1 MASAERYGALRRA
14 ELRLDYLHANSTTHN
29 FLFGAIAE
37 LIDNARDAGATRLDI
52 FTVDN
57 DKLQGGFMLCFL
69 DDGCGMTPKEA
80 TDLIYFGRS
89 SKRTSLSRMIG
100 RYGNGL
106 KSGSMRIGKD
116 FILFTKKEDTM
127 TCVLFSQTFCETEGL
142 NEMIV
147 PITSWSRST
156 RKPVIGDLEKFT
168 VQMSII
174 FKYSPFKS
182 ETELLQQFDAI
193 YGRSGTFIVI
203 YNLKLMLS
211 GEPEL
216 DIRTDSVDIQI
227 AGLLDNLPER
237 WSLRAYTAV
246 LYFDPYMRIF
256 IQAEKVETKRLPYCF
271 YRPRMYPYVTSSFK
285 GTAMKEI
292 KKAEVDVKIAE
303 QAVKEAKCQLKHLEE
318 SLLHEVNESAQLVLQ
333 DSLENAKRMCEK
345 LEEKQRELRR
355 PKKLYLI
362 FGINI
367 ENRSQDGM
375 FIYNNSR
382 LVRMYEKVGPHLKQG
397 SRFSSGAVG
406 MVDVPLEVMEP
417 THNKQAFVNV
427 KEYNHLLTSMEHY
440 LIQYWKDIGIS
451 QKGVTSFWNAFGYLS
466 DKWLEKPS
474 DAIQYK
480 RRRAVEI
487 PALVQCDICL
497 KWRVLSSPT
506 DIENKDH
513 CGIWTCEMIPGPLEN
528 KCNRPE
534 RLPSIP
540 LGTLNR
546 LSLSPNEK
554 EKLLLDS
561 IQRHQRKLENLQSQK
576 SLLIK
581 SHTVTQCGDS
591 SGTLLINKNES
602 VQKTVSQRNAFHREP
617 APSSSCLDNCSRKQ
631 HVQKRGPKR
640 WDISEHRVISQKKA
654 RPRERQIPPVS
665 LLEKDHRVSL
675 VPLSESQHM
684 LLEKSEVAKI
694 KKEDSDPEI
703 ICGMVSEDET
713 EDLSKCGESKEFLW
727 LNKGSFGGKQ
737 KQCDLQR
744 YICFDQKDAT
754 KIKGNNLPSSK
765 LESALAE
772 DQEGCAEGKVQVAMQ
787 ETGAVAHIGESS
799 QCMSGKKTVETL
811 TSLLREVLLYFLPDC
826 ELSREQLNC
835 MSAEDLVSMFK
846 PQGPSEQLKKPALC
860 CSQVMKDYF
869 VQHESKILRKIQSLT
884 RHSCEVAYVSELQQR
899 HCEIQIK
906 ATQEKLK
913 TLQEK
918 MSELI
923 RRIHPELLT
932 ELRKHWQSVKEKR
945 DLSLEG
951 DHVDDLK
958 QIDGYLEEL
967 LKQDVCQSG
976 IVRLPI
982 VDTNT
987 ADLGEPVM
995 PCEEIVD
1002 AFKN

>member
-1 MASAERYGALRRA
+1 MAAGGRYGALRRA
-14 ELRLDYLHANSTTHN
+14 ELRLDYLHANSTTHD

-57 DKLQGGFMLCFL
+57 DKLPGGFMLCFL

-100 RYGNGL
+100 HYGNGL

-127 TCVLFSQTFCETEGL
+127 TCVIFSQTFCEAEGL

-156 RKPVIGDLEKFT
+156 RKPVMGDLEKFT
-168 VQMSII
+168 IQTSII

-193 YGRSGTFIVI
+193 YGTSGTFIVI

-216 DIRTDSVDIQI
+216 DIRTDSVDILI

-246 LYFDPYMRIF
+246 LYFDPRMRIF

-271 YRPRMYPYVTSSFK
+271 YRPRMYPYITSSFK
-285 GTAMKEI
+285 GTAMEEI

-303 QAVKEAKCQLKHLEE
+303 QAVEEAKCQLKHLEG
-318 SLLHEVNESAQLVLQ
+318 SLLHEVSKLALQ
-333 DSLENAKRMCEK
+333 DALGNAKRKREK
-345 LEEKQRELRR
+345 LREKQRELRR
-355 PKKLYLI
+355 PKKLYLM

-367 ENRSQDGM
+367 ENRSHDGM
-375 FIYNNSR
+375 FIYNNGR

-397 SRFSSGAVG
+397 SRGGAVG
-406 MVDVPLEVMEP
+406 MVDMPLEALEP

-451 QKGVTSFWNAFGYLS
+451 QKGVTSFWNEFGYLS

-497 KWRVLSSPT
+497 KWRVLSSST
-506 DIENKDH
+506 DIENKDRR
-513 CGIWTCEMIPGPLEN
+513 GIWTCEMIPGPLEN

-546 LSLSPNEK
+546 LSLSPNDK
-554 EKLLLDS
+554 EKLLIDS

-576 SLLIK
+576 SRLIQP
-581 SHTVTQCGDS
+581 HTVAQCGDS
-591 SGTLLINKNES
+591 SGTLLIDKNEN

-640 WDISEHRVISQKKA
+640 RDISEHRATSQKKA
-654 RPRERQIPPVS
+654 RPQERHIPPVS
-665 LLEKDHRVSL
+665 LLEKHHQVSL
-675 VPLSESQHM
+675 VPHESQQM
-684 LLEKSEVAKI
+684 FLEKSEVAKI
-694 KKEDSDPEI
+694 KKEDSDLEI
-703 ICGMVSEDET
+703 ICVMDEDET
-713 EDLSKCGESKEFLW
+713 EDLSKCGESKEVLW
-727 LNKGSFGGKQ
+727 LNKGSFGGRQ

-744 YICFDQKDAT
+744 YICFDRKDAT

-765 LESALAE
+765 WESALAE
-772 DQEGCAEGKVQVAMQ
+772 DPKGCAEGKVQVPMQ
-787 ETGAVAHIGESS
+787 EMGAVAHIEESS
-799 QCMSGKKTVETL
+799 QCMSAKKTIETL

-826 ELSREQLNC
+826 KLSREQLNC
-835 MSAEDLVSMFK
+835 MSSEDLVSMFK
-846 PQGPSEQLKKPALC
+846 PEGTSEQLKKPALC
-860 CSQVMKDYF
+860 CSQIMKDYF

-884 RHSCEVAYVSELQQR
+884 HHSCEVAYVSELQQR
-899 HCEIQIK
+899 RCEIQIK

-913 TLQEK
+913 TLREK
-918 MSELI
+918 ISE
-923 RRIHPELLT
+923 RIHPELLI
-932 ELRKHWQSVKEKR
+932 ELRKHCQSVKKKH

-967 LKQDVCQSG
+967 LKQDMCQSG
-976 IVRLPI
+976 IVSLPI
-982 VDTNT
+982 VNTNT
-987 ADLGEPVM
+987 AELGEPVV

-1002 AFKN
+1002 VFKN

>member
-1 MASAERYGALRRA
+1 MASGERYGALRRA
-14 ELRLDYLHANSTTHN
+14 ELRLDYLHANSTTHD

-57 DKLQGGFMLCFL
+57 DKLQGGFTLCFL

-100 RYGNGL
+100 HYGNGL

-142 NEMIV
+142 NELIV

-246 LYFDPYMRIF
+246 LYFDPHMRIF

-271 YRPRMYPYVTSSFK
+271 YRPRMYPYITSSFK
-285 GTAMKEI
+285 GTVMKEI

-440 LIQYWKDIGIS
+440 LIQYWKDMGIS

-480 RRRAVEI
+480 RRRAMEI

-497 KWRVLSSPT
+497 KWRVLSSST

-513 CGIWTCEMIPGPLEN
+513 RGIWTCEMIPGPQEN

-576 SLLIK
+576 
-581 SHTVTQCGDS
+581 
-591 SGTLLINKNES
+591 NES

-617 APSSSCLDNCSRKQ
+617 APSSSCLDNCGRKQ

-654 RPRERQIPPVS
+654 RPREGQIPPVS

-694 KKEDSDPEI
+694 KKEESDPEI
-703 ICGMVSEDET
+703 ICVMVSEDET
-713 EDLSKCGESKEFLW
+713 ENLSKCGESKEFLR

-754 KIKGNNLPSSK
+754 KIKGNNVPSSK

-772 DQEGCAEGKVQVAMQ
+772 DQKGCAEGKVQVAMQ

-932 ELRKHWQSVKEKR
+932 ELRKHCQSVKEKH

-951 DHVDDLK
+951 DHIDDLK
-958 QIDGYLEEL
+958 QMDDYLEEL

>member
-1 MASAERYGALRRA
+1 
-14 ELRLDYLHANSTTHN
+14 
-29 FLFGAIAE
+29 
-37 LIDNARDAGATRLDI
+37 
-52 FTVDN
+52 
-57 DKLQGGFMLCFL
+57 
-69 DDGCGMTPKEA
+69 MTPKEA

-100 RYGNGL
+100 HYGNGL

-142 NEMIV
+142 NELIV

-246 LYFDPYMRIF
+246 LYFDPHMRIF

-271 YRPRMYPYVTSSFK
+271 YRPRMYPYITSSFK
-285 GTAMKEI
+285 GTVMKEI

-440 LIQYWKDIGIS
+440 LIQYWKDMGIS

-480 RRRAVEI
+480 RRRAMEI

-497 KWRVLSSPT
+497 KWRVLSSST

-513 CGIWTCEMIPGPLEN
+513 RGIWTCEMIPGPQEN

-576 SLLIK
+576 
-581 SHTVTQCGDS
+581 
-591 SGTLLINKNES
+591 NES

-617 APSSSCLDNCSRKQ
+617 APSSSCLDNCGRKQ

-654 RPRERQIPPVS
+654 RPREGQIPPVS

-694 KKEDSDPEI
+694 KKEESDPEI
-703 ICGMVSEDET
+703 ICVMVSEDET
-713 EDLSKCGESKEFLW
+713 ENLSKCGESKEFLR

-754 KIKGNNLPSSK
+754 KIKGNNVPSSK

-772 DQEGCAEGKVQVAMQ
+772 DQKGCAEGKVQVAMQ

-932 ELRKHWQSVKEKR
+932 ELRKHCQSVKEKH

-951 DHVDDLK
+951 DHIDDLK
-958 QIDGYLEEL
+958 QMDDYLEEL

>member
-1 MASAERYGALRRA
+1 MASGERYGALRRA
-14 ELRLDYLHANSTTHN
+14 ELRLDYLHANSTTHD

-57 DKLQGGFMLCFL
+57 DKLQGGFTLCFL

-100 RYGNGL
+100 HYGNGL

-142 NEMIV
+142 NELIV

-246 LYFDPYMRIF
+246 LYFDPHMRIF

-271 YRPRMYPYVTSSFK
+271 YRPRMYPYITSSFK
-285 GTAMKEI
+285 GTVMKEI

-440 LIQYWKDIGIS
+440 LIQYWKDMGIS

-480 RRRAVEI
+480 RRRAMEI

-497 KWRVLSSPT
+497 KWRVLSSST

-513 CGIWTCEMIPGPLEN
+513 RGIWTCEMIPGPQEN

-617 APSSSCLDNCSRKQ
+617 APSSSCLDNCGRKQ

-654 RPRERQIPPVS
+654 RPREGQIPPVS

-694 KKEDSDPEI
+694 KKEESDPEI
-703 ICGMVSEDET
+703 ICVMVSEDET
-713 EDLSKCGESKEFLW
+713 ENLSKCGESKEFLR

-754 KIKGNNLPSSK
+754 KIKGNNVPSSK

-772 DQEGCAEGKVQVAMQ
+772 DQKGCAEGKVQVAMQ

-846 PQGPSEQLKKPALC
+846 
-860 CSQVMKDYF
+860 VMKDYF

-932 ELRKHWQSVKEKR
+932 ELRKHCQSVKEKH

-951 DHVDDLK
+951 DHIDDLK
-958 QIDGYLEEL
+958 QMDDYLEEL

>member
-1 MASAERYGALRRA
+1 MAAGGRYGALRRA
-14 ELRLDYLHANSTTHN
+14 ELRLDYLHANSTTHD

-57 DKLQGGFMLCFL
+57 DKLPGGFMLCFL

-100 RYGNGL
+100 HYGNGL

-127 TCVLFSQTFCETEGL
+127 TCVIFSQTFCEAEGL

-168 VQMSII
+168 IQTSII

-216 DIRTDSVDIQI
+216 DIRTDSVDILI

-246 LYFDPYMRIF
+246 LYFDPHMRIF

-271 YRPRMYPYVTSSFK
+271 YRPRMYPYITSSFK

-303 QAVKEAKCQLKHLEE
+303 QAVEEAKCQLKHLEG
-318 SLLHEVNESAQLVLQ
+318 SLLHEVSKSAQLALQ
-333 DSLENAKRMCEK
+333 DALENAKREREK
-345 LEEKQRELRR
+345 LQEKQRELRR
-355 PKKLYLI
+355 PKKLYLM

-367 ENRSQDGM
+367 ENRSHDGM

-397 SRFSSGAVG
+397 SRFSGGAVG
-406 MVDVPLEVMEP
+406 MVDMPLEALEP

-451 QKGVTSFWNAFGYLS
+451 QKGVTSFWNEFGYLS

-497 KWRVLSSPT
+497 KWRVLSSST
-506 DIENKDH
+506 DIGNKDH
-513 CGIWTCEMIPGPLEN
+513 RGIWTCEMIPGPLEN

-546 LSLSPNEK
+546 RSLSPNDK
-554 EKLLLDS
+554 EKLLIDS

-576 SLLIK
+576 SRLIQP
-581 SHTVTQCGDS
+581 HTVAQCGDS
-591 SGTLLINKNES
+591 SGTLLIDKNEN

-640 WDISEHRVISQKKA
+640 WDISEHRATSQKKA
-654 RPRERQIPPVS
+654 RPQERQIPPVS
-665 LLEKDHRVSL
+665 LLEKHHQVSL
-675 VPLSESQHM
+675 VPHESQQM
-684 LLEKSEVAKI
+684 FLEKSEVAKI
-694 KKEDSDPEI
+694 KKEDSDLEM
-703 ICGMVSEDET
+703 ICVMDEDET
-713 EDLSKCGESKEFLW
+713 EDLSKCGESKEVLW

-744 YICFDQKDAT
+744 CICFDRKDAT

-772 DQEGCAEGKVQVAMQ
+772 DPKGCAEGKVQVPMQ
-787 ETGAVAHIGESS
+787 EMGAVAHIEESS
-799 QCMSGKKTVETL
+799 QCMSAKKTIETL

-826 ELSREQLNC
+826 KLSREQLNC

-846 PQGPSEQLKKPALC
+846 PEGTSEQLKKPALC

-899 HCEIQIK
+899 RCEIQIK

-913 TLQEK
+913 TLREK
-918 MSELI
+918 ISE
-923 RRIHPELLT
+923 RIHPELLI
-932 ELRKHWQSVKEKR
+932 ELRKHCQSVKKKH

-967 LKQDVCQSG
+967 LKQDMCQSG
-976 IVRLPI
+976 IVSLPI
-982 VDTNT
+982 VNTNT
-987 ADLGEPVM
+987 AELGEPVV

-1002 AFKN
+1002 VFKN

>member
-1 MASAERYGALRRA
+1 MASGERYGALRRA
-14 ELRLDYLHANSTTHN
+14 ELRLDYLHANSTTHD

-57 DKLQGGFMLCFL
+57 DKLQGGFTLCFL

-100 RYGNGL
+100 HYGNGL

-142 NEMIV
+142 NELIV

-246 LYFDPYMRIF
+246 LYFDPHMRIF

-271 YRPRMYPYVTSSFK
+271 YRPRMYPYITSSFK
-285 GTAMKEI
+285 GTVMKEI

-318 SLLHEVNESAQLVLQ
+318 SLLHEVNELVLQ

-440 LIQYWKDIGIS
+440 LIQYWKDMGIS

-480 RRRAVEI
+480 RRRAMEI

-497 KWRVLSSPT
+497 KWRVLSSST

-513 CGIWTCEMIPGPLEN
+513 RGIWTCEMIPGPQEN

-576 SLLIK
+576 
-581 SHTVTQCGDS
+581 
-591 SGTLLINKNES
+591 NES

-617 APSSSCLDNCSRKQ
+617 APSSSCLDNCGRKQ

-654 RPRERQIPPVS
+654 RPREGQIPPVS

-694 KKEDSDPEI
+694 KKEESDPEI
-703 ICGMVSEDET
+703 ICVMVSEDET
-713 EDLSKCGESKEFLW
+713 ENLSKCGESKEFLR

-754 KIKGNNLPSSK
+754 KIKGNNVPSSK

-772 DQEGCAEGKVQVAMQ
+772 DQKGCAEGKVQVAMQ

-932 ELRKHWQSVKEKR
+932 ELRKHCQSVKEKH

-951 DHVDDLK
+951 DHIDDLK
-958 QIDGYLEEL
+958 QMDDYLEEL

>member
-1 MASAERYGALRRA
+1 
-14 ELRLDYLHANSTTHN
+14 
-29 FLFGAIAE
+29 
-37 LIDNARDAGATRLDI
+37 
-52 FTVDN
+52 
-57 DKLQGGFMLCFL
+57 
-69 DDGCGMTPKEA
+69 MTPKEA

-100 RYGNGL
+100 HYGNGL

-142 NEMIV
+142 NELIV

-246 LYFDPYMRIF
+246 LYFDPHMRIF

-271 YRPRMYPYVTSSFK
+271 YRPRMYPYITSSFK
-285 GTAMKEI
+285 GTVMKEI

-318 SLLHEVNESAQLVLQ
+318 SLLHEVNELVLQ

-440 LIQYWKDIGIS
+440 LIQYWKDMGIS

-480 RRRAVEI
+480 RRRAMEI

-497 KWRVLSSPT
+497 KWRVLSSST

-513 CGIWTCEMIPGPLEN
+513 RGIWTCEMIPGPQEN

-576 SLLIK
+576 
-581 SHTVTQCGDS
+581 
-591 SGTLLINKNES
+591 NES

-617 APSSSCLDNCSRKQ
+617 APSSSCLDNCGRKQ

-654 RPRERQIPPVS
+654 RPREGQIPPVS

-694 KKEDSDPEI
+694 KKEESDPEI
-703 ICGMVSEDET
+703 ICVMVSEDET
-713 EDLSKCGESKEFLW
+713 ENLSKCGESKEFLR

-754 KIKGNNLPSSK
+754 KIKGNNVPSSK

-772 DQEGCAEGKVQVAMQ
+772 DQKGCAEGKVQVAMQ

-932 ELRKHWQSVKEKR
+932 ELRKHCQSVKEKH

-951 DHVDDLK
+951 DHIDDLK
-958 QIDGYLEEL
+958 QMDDYLEEL

>member
-1 MASAERYGALRRA
+1 MAAGGRYGALRRA
-14 ELRLDYLHANSTTHN
+14 ELRLDYLHANSTTHD

-57 DKLQGGFMLCFL
+57 DKLPGGFMLCFL

-100 RYGNGL
+100 HYGNGL

-127 TCVLFSQTFCETEGL
+127 TCVIFSQTFCEAEGL

-156 RKPVIGDLEKFT
+156 RKPVMGDLEKFT
-168 VQMSII
+168 IQTSII

-193 YGRSGTFIVI
+193 YGRSGTFIVV

-216 DIRTDSVDIQI
+216 DIRTDSVDILI

-246 LYFDPYMRIF
+246 LYFDPHMRIF
-256 IQAEKVETKRLPYCF
+256 IQAEKVETKCLPYCF
-271 YRPRMYPYVTSSFK
+271 YRPRMYPYITSSFK
-285 GTAMKEI
+285 GTAMEEI

-303 QAVKEAKCQLKHLEE
+303 QAVEEAKCQLKHLEG
-318 SLLHEVNESAQLVLQ
+318 SLLHEVSKLALQ
-333 DSLENAKRMCEK
+333 DALENAKRKREK
-345 LEEKQRELRR
+345 LREKQRELRR
-355 PKKLYLI
+355 PKKLYLM

-367 ENRSQDGM
+367 ENRSHDGM
-375 FIYNNSR
+375 FIYNNGR

-397 SRFSSGAVG
+397 SRFSGGAVG
-406 MVDVPLEVMEP
+406 MVDMPLEALEP

-451 QKGVTSFWNAFGYLS
+451 QKGVTSFWNEFGYLS

-497 KWRVLSSPT
+497 KWRVLSSST

-513 CGIWTCEMIPGPLEN
+513 RGIWTCEMIPGPLEN

-546 LSLSPNEK
+546 LSLSPNDK
-554 EKLLLDS
+554 EKLLIDS

-576 SLLIK
+576 SRLIQP
-581 SHTVTQCGDS
+581 HTVAQCGDS
-591 SGTLLINKNES
+591 SGTLLIDKNEN

-631 HVQKRGPKR
+631 DVQKRGPKR
-640 WDISEHRVISQKKA
+640 RDISEHRATSQKKA
-654 RPRERQIPPVS
+654 RPQERHIPPVS
-665 LLEKDHRVSL
+665 LLEKHHQVSL
-675 VPLSESQHM
+675 VPHESQQM
-684 LLEKSEVAKI
+684 FLEKSEIAKI
-694 KKEDSDPEI
+694 KKEDSDLEI
-703 ICGMVSEDET
+703 ICVMDEDET
-713 EDLSKCGESKEFLW
+713 EDLSKCGESKEVLW
-727 LNKGSFGGKQ
+727 LNKGSFGGRQ

-744 YICFDQKDAT
+744 YICFDRKDAT

-765 LESALAE
+765 WESALAE
-772 DQEGCAEGKVQVAMQ
+772 DPKGCAEGKVQVPMQ
-787 ETGAVAHIGESS
+787 EMGAVAHIEESS
-799 QCMSGKKTVETL
+799 QCMSAKKTIETL

-826 ELSREQLNC
+826 KLSREQLNC
-835 MSAEDLVSMFK
+835 MSSEDLVSMFK
-846 PQGPSEQLKKPALC
+846 PEGTSEQLKKPALC

-884 RHSCEVAYVSELQQR
+884 NHSCEVAYVSELQQR
-899 HCEIQIK
+899 RCEMQIK

-913 TLQEK
+913 TLREK
-918 MSELI
+918 ISE
-923 RRIHPELLT
+923 RIHPELLI
-932 ELRKHWQSVKEKR
+932 ELRKHCQSVKKKH

-967 LKQDVCQSG
+967 LKQDMCQSG
-976 IVRLPI
+976 IVSLPI
-982 VDTNT
+982 VNTNT
-987 ADLGEPVM
+987 AELGEPVV

-1002 AFKN
+1002 VFKN

>member
-1 MASAERYGALRRA
+1 MAAGGRYGALRRA
-14 ELRLDYLHANSTTHN
+14 ELRLDYLHANSTTHD

-57 DKLQGGFMLCFL
+57 DKLPGGFMLCFL

-100 RYGNGL
+100 HYGNGL

-127 TCVLFSQTFCETEGL
+127 TCVIFSQTFCEAEGL

-156 RKPVIGDLEKFT
+156 RKPVMGDLEKFT
-168 VQMSII
+168 IQTSII

-193 YGRSGTFIVI
+193 YGRSGTFIVV

-216 DIRTDSVDIQI
+216 DIRTDSVDILI

-246 LYFDPYMRIF
+246 LYFDPHMRIF
-256 IQAEKVETKRLPYCF
+256 IQAEKVETKCLPYCF

-285 GTAMKEI
+285 GTAVEEI

-303 QAVKEAKCQLKHLEE
+303 QAVEEAKCQLKHLEG
-318 SLLHEVNESAQLVLQ
+318 SLLHEVSKLALQ
-333 DSLENAKRMCEK
+333 DALENAKRKREK
-345 LEEKQRELRR
+345 LREKQRELRR
-355 PKKLYLI
+355 PKKLYLM

-367 ENRSQDGM
+367 ENRSHDGM
-375 FIYNNSR
+375 FIYNNGR

-397 SRFSSGAVG
+397 SRFSGGAVG
-406 MVDVPLEVMEP
+406 MVDMPLEALEP

-451 QKGVTSFWNAFGYLS
+451 QKGVTSFWNEFGYLS

-497 KWRVLSSPT
+497 KWRVLSSST

-513 CGIWTCEMIPGPLEN
+513 RGIWTCEMIPGPLEN

-546 LSLSPNEK
+546 LSLSPNDK
-554 EKLLLDS
+554 EKLLIDS

-576 SLLIK
+576 SRLIQP
-581 SHTVTQCGDS
+581 HTVAQCGDS
-591 SGTLLINKNES
+591 SGTLLIDKNEN

-640 WDISEHRVISQKKA
+640 RDISEHRATSQKKA
-654 RPRERQIPPVS
+654 RPQERHIPPVS
-665 LLEKDHRVSL
+665 LLEKHHQVSL
-675 VPLSESQHM
+675 VPHESQQM
-684 LLEKSEVAKI
+684 FLEKSEIAKI
-694 KKEDSDPEI
+694 KKEDSDLEI
-703 ICGMVSEDET
+703 ICVMDEDET
-713 EDLSKCGESKEFLW
+713 EDLSKCGESKEVLW
-727 LNKGSFGGKQ
+727 LNKGSFGGRQ

-744 YICFDQKDAT
+744 YICFDRKDAT

-765 LESALAE
+765 WESALAE
-772 DQEGCAEGKVQVAMQ
+772 DPKGCAEGKVQVPMQ
-787 ETGAVAHIGESS
+787 EMGAVAHIEESS
-799 QCMSGKKTVETL
+799 QCMSAKKTIETL

-826 ELSREQLNC
+826 KLSREQLNC
-835 MSAEDLVSMFK
+835 MSSEDLVSMFK
-846 PQGPSEQLKKPALC
+846 PEGTSEQLKKPALC

-884 RHSCEVAYVSELQQR
+884 NHSCEVAYVSELQQR
-899 HCEIQIK
+899 RCEMQIK

-913 TLQEK
+913 TLREK
-918 MSELI
+918 ISE
-923 RRIHPELLT
+923 RIHPELLI
-932 ELRKHWQSVKEKR
+932 ELRKHCQSVKKKH

-967 LKQDVCQSG
+967 LKQDMCQSG
-976 IVRLPI
+976 IVSLPI
-982 VDTNT
+982 VNTNT
-987 ADLGEPVM
+987 AELGEPVV

-1002 AFKN
+1002 VFKN

>member
-1 MASAERYGALRRA
+1 MAAGGRYGALRRA
-14 ELRLDYLHANSTTHN
+14 ELRLDYLHANSTTHD

-57 DKLQGGFMLCFL
+57 DKLPGGFMLCFL

-100 RYGNGL
+100 HYGNGL

-127 TCVLFSQTFCETEGL
+127 TCVIFSQTFCEAEGL

-168 VQMSII
+168 IQTSII

-216 DIRTDSVDIQI
+216 DIRTDSVDILI

-246 LYFDPYMRIF
+246 LYFDPHMRIF

-271 YRPRMYPYVTSSFK
+271 YRPRMYPYITSSFK

-303 QAVKEAKCQLKHLEE
+303 QAVEEAKCQLKHLEG
-318 SLLHEVNESAQLVLQ
+318 SLLHEVSKLALQ
-333 DSLENAKRMCEK
+333 DALENAKREREK
-345 LEEKQRELRR
+345 LQEKQRELRR
-355 PKKLYLI
+355 PKKLYLM

-367 ENRSQDGM
+367 ENRSHDGM

-397 SRFSSGAVG
+397 SRFSGGAVG
-406 MVDVPLEVMEP
+406 MVDMPLEALEP

-451 QKGVTSFWNAFGYLS
+451 QKGVTSFWNEFGYLS

-497 KWRVLSSPT
+497 KWRVLSSST
-506 DIENKDH
+506 DIGNKDH
-513 CGIWTCEMIPGPLEN
+513 RGIWTCEMIPGPLEN

-546 LSLSPNEK
+546 RSLSPNDK
-554 EKLLLDS
+554 EKLLIDS

-576 SLLIK
+576 SRLIQP
-581 SHTVTQCGDS
+581 HTVAQCGDS
-591 SGTLLINKNES
+591 SGTLLIDKNEN

-640 WDISEHRVISQKKA
+640 WDISEHRATSQKKA
-654 RPRERQIPPVS
+654 RPQERQIPPVS
-665 LLEKDHRVSL
+665 LLEKHHQVSL
-675 VPLSESQHM
+675 VPHESQQM
-684 LLEKSEVAKI
+684 FLEKSEVAKI
-694 KKEDSDPEI
+694 KKEDSDLEM
-703 ICGMVSEDET
+703 ICVMDEDET
-713 EDLSKCGESKEFLW
+713 EDLSKCGESKEVLW

-744 YICFDQKDAT
+744 CICFDRKDAT

-772 DQEGCAEGKVQVAMQ
+772 DPKGCAEGKVQVPMQ
-787 ETGAVAHIGESS
+787 EMGAVAHIEESS
-799 QCMSGKKTVETL
+799 QCMSAKKTIETL

-826 ELSREQLNC
+826 KLSREQLNC

-846 PQGPSEQLKKPALC
+846 PEGTSEQLKKPALC

-899 HCEIQIK
+899 RCEIQIK

-913 TLQEK
+913 TLREK
-918 MSELI
+918 ISE
-923 RRIHPELLT
+923 RIHPELLI
-932 ELRKHWQSVKEKR
+932 ELRKHCQSVKKKH

-967 LKQDVCQSG
+967 LKQDMCQSG
-976 IVRLPI
+976 IVSLPI
-982 VDTNT
+982 VNTNT
-987 ADLGEPVM
+987 AELGEPVV

-1002 AFKN
+1002 VFKN

>member
-1 MASAERYGALRRA
+1 MASGERYGALRRA
-14 ELRLDYLHANSTTHN
+14 ELRLDYLHANSTTHD

-57 DKLQGGFMLCFL
+57 DKLQGGFTLCFL

-100 RYGNGL
+100 HYGNGL

-142 NEMIV
+142 NELIV

-246 LYFDPYMRIF
+246 LYFDPHMRIF

-271 YRPRMYPYVTSSFK
+271 YRPRMYPYITSSFK
-285 GTAMKEI
+285 GTVMKEI

-318 SLLHEVNESAQLVLQ
+318 SLLHEVNELVLQ

-440 LIQYWKDIGIS
+440 LIQYWKDMGIS

-480 RRRAVEI
+480 RRRAMEI

-497 KWRVLSSPT
+497 KWRVLSSST

-513 CGIWTCEMIPGPLEN
+513 RGIWTCEMIPGPLEN

-654 RPRERQIPPVS
+654 RPREGQIPPVS

-694 KKEDSDPEI
+694 KKEESDPEI
-703 ICGMVSEDET
+703 ICVMVSEDET
-713 EDLSKCGESKEFLW
+713 ENLSKCEESKEFLR

-754 KIKGNNLPSSK
+754 KIKGNNVPSSK

-772 DQEGCAEGKVQVAMQ
+772 DQKGCAEGKVQVAMQ

-932 ELRKHWQSVKEKR
+932 ELRKHCQSVKEKH

-951 DHVDDLK
+951 DHIDDLK
-958 QIDGYLEEL
+958 QMDDYLEEL

>member
-1 MASAERYGALRRA
+1 MAAGGRYGALRRA
-14 ELRLDYLHANSTTHN
+14 ELRLDYLHANSTTHD

-57 DKLQGGFMLCFL
+57 DKLPGGFMLCFL

-100 RYGNGL
+100 HYGNGL

-127 TCVLFSQTFCETEGL
+127 TCVIFSQTFCEAEGL

-156 RKPVIGDLEKFT
+156 RKPVMGDLEKFT
-168 VQMSII
+168 IQTSII

-193 YGRSGTFIVI
+193 YGTSGTFIVI

-216 DIRTDSVDIQI
+216 DIRTDSVDILI

-246 LYFDPYMRIF
+246 LYFDPHMRIF

-271 YRPRMYPYVTSSFK
+271 YRPRMYPYITSSFK
-285 GTAMKEI
+285 GTAMEEI

-303 QAVKEAKCQLKHLEE
+303 QAVEEAKCQLKHLEG
-318 SLLHEVNESAQLVLQ
+318 SLLHEVSKLALQ
-333 DSLENAKRMCEK
+333 DALGKAKRKREK
-345 LEEKQRELRR
+345 LREKQRELRR
-355 PKKLYLI
+355 PKKLYLM

-367 ENRSQDGM
+367 ENRSHDGM
-375 FIYNNSR
+375 FIYNNGR

-397 SRFSSGAVG
+397 SRGGAVG
-406 MVDVPLEVMEP
+406 MVDMPLEALEP

-451 QKGVTSFWNAFGYLS
+451 QKGVTSFWNEFGYLS

-497 KWRVLSSPT
+497 KWRVLSSST
-506 DIENKDH
+506 DIENKDRR
-513 CGIWTCEMIPGPLEN
+513 GIWTCEMIPGPLEN

-546 LSLSPNEK
+546 LSLSPNDK
-554 EKLLLDS
+554 EKLLIDS

-576 SLLIK
+576 SRLIQP
-581 SHTVTQCGDS
+581 HTVAQCGDS
-591 SGTLLINKNES
+591 SGTLLIDKNEN

-640 WDISEHRVISQKKA
+640 RDISEHRATSQKKA
-654 RPRERQIPPVS
+654 RPQERHIPPVS
-665 LLEKDHRVSL
+665 LLEKHHQVSL
-675 VPLSESQHM
+675 VPHESQQM
-684 LLEKSEVAKI
+684 FLEKSEVAKI
-694 KKEDSDPEI
+694 KKEDSDLEI
-703 ICGMVSEDET
+703 ICVMDEDET
-713 EDLSKCGESKEFLW
+713 EDLSKCGESKEVLW

-744 YICFDQKDAT
+744 YICFDRKDAT

-765 LESALAE
+765 WESALAE
-772 DQEGCAEGKVQVAMQ
+772 DPKGCAEGKVQVPMQ
-787 ETGAVAHIGESS
+787 EMGAVAHIEESS
-799 QCMSGKKTVETL
+799 QCMSAKKTIETL

-826 ELSREQLNC
+826 KLSREQLNC
-835 MSAEDLVSMFK
+835 MSSEDLVSMFK
-846 PQGPSEQLKKPALC
+846 PEGTSEQLKKPALC
-860 CSQVMKDYF
+860 CSQIMKDYF

-884 RHSCEVAYVSELQQR
+884 HHSCEVAYVSELQQR
-899 HCEIQIK
+899 RCEIQIK

-913 TLQEK
+913 TLREK
-918 MSELI
+918 ISE
-923 RRIHPELLT
+923 RIHPELLI
-932 ELRKHWQSVKEKR
+932 ELRKHCQSVKKKH

-967 LKQDVCQSG
+967 LKQDMCQSG
-976 IVRLPI
+976 IVSLPI
-982 VDTNT
+982 VNTNT
-987 ADLGEPVM
+987 AELGEPVV

-1002 AFKN
+1002 VFKN

>member
-1 MASAERYGALRRA
+1 MASGERYGALRRA
-14 ELRLDYLHANSTTHN
+14 ELRLDYLHANSTTHD

-57 DKLQGGFMLCFL
+57 DKLQGGFTLCFL

-100 RYGNGL
+100 HYGNGL

-142 NEMIV
+142 NELIV

-246 LYFDPYMRIF
+246 LYFDPHMRIF

-271 YRPRMYPYVTSSFK
+271 YRPRMYPYITSSFK
-285 GTAMKEI
+285 GTVMKEI
-292 KKAEVDVKIAE
+292 KKAEVDVKI
-303 QAVKEAKCQLKHLEE
+303 
-318 SLLHEVNESAQLVLQ
+318 
-333 DSLENAKRMCEK
+333 
-345 LEEKQRELRR
+345 
-355 PKKLYLI
+355 
-362 FGINI
+362 G
-367 ENRSQDGM
+367 
-375 FIYNNSR
+375 
-382 LVRMYEKVGPHLKQG
+382 
-397 SRFSSGAVG
+397 
-406 MVDVPLEVMEP
+406 
-417 THNKQAFVNV
+417 
-427 KEYNHLLTSMEHY
+427 
-440 LIQYWKDIGIS
+440 

-480 RRRAVEI
+480 RRRAMEI

-497 KWRVLSSPT
+497 KWRVLSSST

-513 CGIWTCEMIPGPLEN
+513 RGIWTCEMIPGPQEN

-617 APSSSCLDNCSRKQ
+617 APSSSCLDNCGRKQ

-654 RPRERQIPPVS
+654 RPREGQIPPVS

-694 KKEDSDPEI
+694 KKEESDPEI
-703 ICGMVSEDET
+703 ICVMVSEDET
-713 EDLSKCGESKEFLW
+713 ENLSKCGESKEFLR

-754 KIKGNNLPSSK
+754 KIKGNNVPSSK

-772 DQEGCAEGKVQVAMQ
+772 DQKGCAEGKVQVAMQ

-932 ELRKHWQSVKEKR
+932 ELRKHCQSVKEKH

-951 DHVDDLK
+951 DHIDDLK
-958 QIDGYLEEL
+958 QMDDYLEEL

>member
-1 MASAERYGALRRA
+1 MAAGGRYGALRRA
-14 ELRLDYLHANSTTHN
+14 ELRLDYLHANSTTHD

-57 DKLQGGFMLCFL
+57 DKLPGGFMLCFL

-100 RYGNGL
+100 HYGNGL

-127 TCVLFSQTFCETEGL
+127 TCVIFSQTFCEAEGL

-156 RKPVIGDLEKFT
+156 RKPVMGDLEKFT
-168 VQMSII
+168 IQTSII

-193 YGRSGTFIVI
+193 YGRSGTFIVV

-216 DIRTDSVDIQI
+216 DIRTDSVDILI

-246 LYFDPYMRIF
+246 LYFDPHMRIF
-256 IQAEKVETKRLPYCF
+256 IQAEKVETKCLPYCF
-271 YRPRMYPYVTSSFK
+271 YRPRMYPYITSSFK
-285 GTAMKEI
+285 GTAMEEI

-303 QAVKEAKCQLKHLEE
+303 QAVEEAKCQLKHLEG
-318 SLLHEVNESAQLVLQ
+318 SLLHEVSKSAQLALQ
-333 DSLENAKRMCEK
+333 DALENAKRKREK
-345 LEEKQRELRR
+345 LREKQRELRR
-355 PKKLYLI
+355 PKKLYLM

-367 ENRSQDGM
+367 ENRSHDGM
-375 FIYNNSR
+375 FIYNNGR

-397 SRFSSGAVG
+397 SRFSGGAVG
-406 MVDVPLEVMEP
+406 MVDMPLEALEP

-451 QKGVTSFWNAFGYLS
+451 QKGVTSFWNEFGYLS

-497 KWRVLSSPT
+497 KWRVLSSST

-513 CGIWTCEMIPGPLEN
+513 RGIWTCEMIPGPLEN

-546 LSLSPNEK
+546 LSLSPNDK
-554 EKLLLDS
+554 EKLLIDS

-576 SLLIK
+576 SRLIQP
-581 SHTVTQCGDS
+581 HTVAQCGDS
-591 SGTLLINKNES
+591 SGTLLIDFPFFKKNEN

-631 HVQKRGPKR
+631 DVQKRGPKR
-640 WDISEHRVISQKKA
+640 RDISEHRATSQKKA
-654 RPRERQIPPVS
+654 RPQERHIPPVS
-665 LLEKDHRVSL
+665 LLEKHHQVSL
-675 VPLSESQHM
+675 VPHESQQM
-684 LLEKSEVAKI
+684 FLEKSEIAKI
-694 KKEDSDPEI
+694 KKEDSDLEI
-703 ICGMVSEDET
+703 ICVMDEDET
-713 EDLSKCGESKEFLW
+713 EDLSKCGESKEVLW
-727 LNKGSFGGKQ
+727 LNKGSFGGRQ

-744 YICFDQKDAT
+744 YICFDRKDAT

-765 LESALAE
+765 WESALAE
-772 DQEGCAEGKVQVAMQ
+772 DPKGCAEGKVQVPMQ
-787 ETGAVAHIGESS
+787 EMGAVAHIEESS
-799 QCMSGKKTVETL
+799 QCMSAKKTIETL

-826 ELSREQLNC
+826 KLSREQLNC
-835 MSAEDLVSMFK
+835 MSSEDLVSMFK
-846 PQGPSEQLKKPALC
+846 PEGTSEQLKKPALC

-884 RHSCEVAYVSELQQR
+884 NHSCEVAYVSELQQR
-899 HCEIQIK
+899 RCEMQIK

-913 TLQEK
+913 TLREK
-918 MSELI
+918 ISE
-923 RRIHPELLT
+923 RIHPELLI
-932 ELRKHWQSVKEKR
+932 ELRKHCQSVKKKH

-967 LKQDVCQSG
+967 LKQDMCQSG
-976 IVRLPI
+976 IVSLPI
-982 VDTNT
+982 VNTNT
-987 ADLGEPVM
+987 AELGEPVV

-1002 AFKN
+1002 VFKN

>member
-1 MASAERYGALRRA
+1 MAAGGRYGALRRA
-14 ELRLDYLHANSTTHN
+14 ELRLDYLHANSTTHD

-57 DKLQGGFMLCFL
+57 DKLPGGFMLCFL

-100 RYGNGL
+100 HYGNGL

-127 TCVLFSQTFCETEGL
+127 TCVIFSQTFCEAEGL

-156 RKPVIGDLEKFT
+156 RKPVMGDLEKFT
-168 VQMSII
+168 IQTSII

-216 DIRTDSVDIQI
+216 DIRTDSVDILI

-246 LYFDPYMRIF
+246 LYFDPHMRIF
-256 IQAEKVETKRLPYCF
+256 IQAEKVETKCLPYCF
-271 YRPRMYPYVTSSFK
+271 YRPRLYPYITSSSK
-285 GTAMKEI
+285 GTAMGEI

-303 QAVKEAKCQLKHLEE
+303 QAVEEAKCQLKHLEG
-318 SLLHEVNESAQLVLQ
+318 SLLHEVSKSAQLALQ
-333 DSLENAKRMCEK
+333 DALENAKRKREK
-345 LEEKQRELRR
+345 LREKQRELRR
-355 PKKLYLI
+355 PKKLYLM

-367 ENRSQDGM
+367 ENRSHDGM
-375 FIYNNSR
+375 FIYNNGR

-397 SRFSSGAVG
+397 SRFSGGAVG
-406 MVDVPLEVMEP
+406 MVDMPLEALEP

-451 QKGVTSFWNAFGYLS
+451 QKGVTSFWNEFGYLS

-497 KWRVLSSPT
+497 KWRVLSSST

-513 CGIWTCEMIPGPLEN
+513 RGIWTCEMIPGPLEN

-546 LSLSPNEK
+546 LSLSPNDK
-554 EKLLLDS
+554 EKLLIDS
-561 IQRHQRKLENLQSQK
+561 IQRHQRKLENLQSQE
-576 SLLIK
+576 SRLIQP
-581 SHTVTQCGDS
+581 HTVAQCGDS
-591 SGTLLINKNES
+591 SGTLLIDKNEN

-640 WDISEHRVISQKKA
+640 RDISEHRATSQKKA
-654 RPRERQIPPVS
+654 RPQERHIPPVS
-665 LLEKDHRVSL
+665 LLEKHHQVSL
-675 VPLSESQHM
+675 VPHESQQM
-684 LLEKSEVAKI
+684 FLEKSEIAKI
-694 KKEDSDPEI
+694 KKEDSDLEI
-703 ICGMVSEDET
+703 ICVMDEDET
-713 EDLSKCGESKEFLW
+713 EDLSKCGESKEVLW
-727 LNKGSFGGKQ
+727 LNKGSFGGRQ

-754 KIKGNNLPSSK
+754 KIKGNNLLSSK
-765 LESALAE
+765 WESALAE
-772 DQEGCAEGKVQVAMQ
+772 DPKGWAEGKVQVPMQ
-787 ETGAVAHIGESS
+787 EMGAVAHIEESS
-799 QCMSGKKTVETL
+799 QCMSAKKTIETL

-826 ELSREQLNC
+826 KLSREQLNC
-835 MSAEDLVSMFK
+835 MSSEDLVSMFK
-846 PQGPSEQLKKPALC
+846 PEGTSEQLKKPALC

-884 RHSCEVAYVSELQQR
+884 HHSCEVAYVSELQQR
-899 HCEIQIK
+899 RCEIQIK

-913 TLQEK
+913 TLREK
-918 MSELI
+918 ISE
-923 RRIHPELLT
+923 RIHPELLI
-932 ELRKHWQSVKEKR
+932 ELRKHCQSVKKKH

-967 LKQDVCQSG
+967 LKQDMCQSG
-976 IVRLPI
+976 IVSLPI
-982 VDTNT
+982 VNTNT
-987 ADLGEPVM
+987 AELGEPVV
-995 PCEEIVD
+995 PYEEIVD
-1002 AFKN
+1002 VFKN

>member
-1 MASAERYGALRRA
+1 MAAGGRYGALRRA
-14 ELRLDYLHANSTTHN
+14 ELRLDYLHANSTTHD

-57 DKLQGGFMLCFL
+57 DKLPGGFMLCFL

-100 RYGNGL
+100 HYGNGL

-127 TCVLFSQTFCETEGL
+127 TCVIFSQTFCEAEGL

-156 RKPVIGDLEKFT
+156 RKPVMGDLEKFT
-168 VQMSII
+168 IQTSII

-193 YGRSGTFIVI
+193 YGTSGTFIVI

-216 DIRTDSVDIQI
+216 DIRTDSVDILI

-246 LYFDPYMRIF
+246 LYFDPHMRIF

-271 YRPRMYPYVTSSFK
+271 YRPRMYPYITSSFK
-285 GTAMKEI
+285 GTAMEEI

-303 QAVKEAKCQLKHLEE
+303 QAVEEAKCQLKHLEG
-318 SLLHEVNESAQLVLQ
+318 SLLHEVSKSAQLALQ
-333 DSLENAKRMCEK
+333 DALGKAKRKREK
-345 LEEKQRELRR
+345 LREKQRELRR
-355 PKKLYLI
+355 PKKLYLM

-367 ENRSQDGM
+367 ENRSHDGM
-375 FIYNNSR
+375 FIYNNGR

-397 SRFSSGAVG
+397 GGAVG
-406 MVDVPLEVMEP
+406 MVDMPLEALEP

-451 QKGVTSFWNAFGYLS
+451 QKGVTSFWNEFGYLS

-497 KWRVLSSPT
+497 KWRVLSSST
-506 DIENKDH
+506 DIENKDRR
-513 CGIWTCEMIPGPLEN
+513 GIWTCEMIPGPLEN

-546 LSLSPNEK
+546 LSLSPNDK
-554 EKLLLDS
+554 EKLLIDS

-576 SLLIK
+576 SRLIQP
-581 SHTVTQCGDS
+581 HTVAQCGDS
-591 SGTLLINKNES
+591 SGTLLIDNEN

-640 WDISEHRVISQKKA
+640 RDISEHRATSQKKA
-654 RPRERQIPPVS
+654 RPQERHIPPVS
-665 LLEKDHRVSL
+665 LLEKHHQVSL
-675 VPLSESQHM
+675 VPHESQQM
-684 LLEKSEVAKI
+684 FLEKSEVAKI
-694 KKEDSDPEI
+694 KKEDSDLEI
-703 ICGMVSEDET
+703 ICVMDEDET
-713 EDLSKCGESKEFLW
+713 EDLSKCGESKEVLW

-744 YICFDQKDAT
+744 YICFDRKDAT

-765 LESALAE
+765 WESALAE
-772 DQEGCAEGKVQVAMQ
+772 DPKGCAEGKVQVPMQ
-787 ETGAVAHIGESS
+787 EMGAVAHIEESS
-799 QCMSGKKTVETL
+799 QCMSAKKTIETL

-826 ELSREQLNC
+826 KLSREQLNC
-835 MSAEDLVSMFK
+835 MSSEDLVSMFK
-846 PQGPSEQLKKPALC
+846 PEGTSEQLKKPALC
-860 CSQVMKDYF
+860 CSQIMKDYF

-884 RHSCEVAYVSELQQR
+884 HHSCEVAYVSELQQR
-899 HCEIQIK
+899 RCEIQIK

-913 TLQEK
+913 TLREK
-918 MSELI
+918 ISE
-923 RRIHPELLT
+923 RIHPELLI
-932 ELRKHWQSVKEKR
+932 ELRKHCQSVKKKH

-967 LKQDVCQSG
+967 LKQDMCQSG
-976 IVRLPI
+976 IVSLPI
-982 VDTNT
+982 VNTNT
-987 ADLGEPVM
+987 AELGEPVV

-1002 AFKN
+1002 VFKN

>member
-1 MASAERYGALRRA
+1 MASGERYGALRRA
-14 ELRLDYLHANSTTHN
+14 ELRLDYLHANSTTHD

-57 DKLQGGFMLCFL
+57 DKLQGGFTLCFL

-100 RYGNGL
+100 HYGNGL

-142 NEMIV
+142 NELIV

-246 LYFDPYMRIF
+246 LYFDPHMRIF

-271 YRPRMYPYVTSSFK
+271 YRPRMYPYITSSFK
-285 GTAMKEI
+285 GTVMKEI
-292 KKAEVDVKIAE
+292 KKAEVDVKI
-303 QAVKEAKCQLKHLEE
+303 
-318 SLLHEVNESAQLVLQ
+318 
-333 DSLENAKRMCEK
+333 
-345 LEEKQRELRR
+345 
-355 PKKLYLI
+355 
-362 FGINI
+362 G
-367 ENRSQDGM
+367 
-375 FIYNNSR
+375 
-382 LVRMYEKVGPHLKQG
+382 
-397 SRFSSGAVG
+397 
-406 MVDVPLEVMEP
+406 
-417 THNKQAFVNV
+417 
-427 KEYNHLLTSMEHY
+427 
-440 LIQYWKDIGIS
+440 

-480 RRRAVEI
+480 RRRAMEI

-497 KWRVLSSPT
+497 KWRVLSSST

-513 CGIWTCEMIPGPLEN
+513 RGIWTCEMIPGPLEN

-654 RPRERQIPPVS
+654 RPREGQIPPVS

-694 KKEDSDPEI
+694 KKEESDPEI
-703 ICGMVSEDET
+703 ICVMVSEDET
-713 EDLSKCGESKEFLW
+713 ENLSKCEESKEFLR

-754 KIKGNNLPSSK
+754 KIKGNNVPSSK

-772 DQEGCAEGKVQVAMQ
+772 DQKGCAEGKVQVAMQ

-932 ELRKHWQSVKEKR
+932 ELRKHCQSVKEKH

-951 DHVDDLK
+951 DHIDDLK
-958 QIDGYLEEL
+958 QMDDYLEEL

>member
-1 MASAERYGALRRA
+1 MAAGGRYGALRRA
-14 ELRLDYLHANSTTHN
+14 ELRLDYLHANSTTHD

-52 FTVDN
+52 FTVGN
-57 DKLQGGFMLCFL
+57 DKLPGGFMLCFL

-100 RYGNGL
+100 HYGNGL

-127 TCVLFSQTFCETEGL
+127 TCVIFSQTFCEAEGL

-168 VQMSII
+168 IQTSII

-216 DIRTDSVDIQI
+216 DIRTDSVDILI

-246 LYFDPYMRIF
+246 LYFDPHMRIF

-271 YRPRMYPYVTSSFK
+271 YRPRMYPYITSSFK

-303 QAVKEAKCQLKHLEE
+303 QAVEEAKCQLKHLEG
-318 SLLHEVNESAQLVLQ
+318 SLLHEVSKLALQ
-333 DSLENAKRMCEK
+333 DALENAKRKREK
-345 LEEKQRELRR
+345 LQEKQRELRR
-355 PKKLYLI
+355 PKKLYLM

-367 ENRSQDGM
+367 ENRSHDGM

-397 SRFSSGAVG
+397 SRFSGGAVG
-406 MVDVPLEVMEP
+406 MVDMPLEALEP

-427 KEYNHLLTSMEHY
+427 KEYNRLLTSMEHY

-451 QKGVTSFWNAFGYLS
+451 QKGVTSFWNEFGYLS

-497 KWRVLSSPT
+497 KWRVLSSST
-506 DIENKDH
+506 DIGNKDH
-513 CGIWTCEMIPGPLEN
+513 RGIWTCEMIPGPLEN

-546 LSLSPNEK
+546 LSLSPNDK
-554 EKLLLDS
+554 EKLLIDS

-576 SLLIK
+576 SRLIQP
-581 SHTVTQCGDS
+581 HTVAQCGDS
-591 SGTLLINKNES
+591 SGTLLIDKKEN

-640 WDISEHRVISQKKA
+640 WDISEHRATSQKKA
-654 RPRERQIPPVS
+654 RPQERQIPPVS
-665 LLEKDHRVSL
+665 LLEKHHQVSL
-675 VPLSESQHM
+675 VPHESQQM
-684 LLEKSEVAKI
+684 FLEKSEVAKI
-694 KKEDSDPEI
+694 KKEDSDLEI
-703 ICGMVSEDET
+703 ICVMDEDET
-713 EDLSKCGESKEFLW
+713 EDLSKCGESKEVLW

-744 YICFDQKDAT
+744 YISFDRKDAT

-772 DQEGCAEGKVQVAMQ
+772 DPKGCAEGKVQVPMQ
-787 ETGAVAHIGESS
+787 EMGAVAHIEESS
-799 QCMSGKKTVETL
+799 QCMSAKKTIETL

-826 ELSREQLNC
+826 KLSREQLNC

-846 PQGPSEQLKKPALC
+846 PEGTSEQLKKPALC

-899 HCEIQIK
+899 RCEIQIK

-913 TLQEK
+913 TLREK
-918 MSELI
+918 ISE
-923 RRIHPELLT
+923 RIHPELLI
-932 ELRKHWQSVKEKR
+932 ELRKHCQSVKKKH

-967 LKQDVCQSG
+967 LKQDRCQSG
-976 IVRLPI
+976 IVSLPI
-982 VDTNT
+982 VNTNT
-987 ADLGEPVM
+987 AELGEPVV

-1002 AFKN
+1002 VFKN

>member
-1 MASAERYGALRRA
+1 MASGERYGALRRA
-14 ELRLDYLHANSTTHN
+14 ELRLDYLHANSTTHD

-57 DKLQGGFMLCFL
+57 DKLQGGFTLCFL

-100 RYGNGL
+100 HYGNGL

-142 NEMIV
+142 NELIV

-246 LYFDPYMRIF
+246 LYFDPHMRIF

-271 YRPRMYPYVTSSFK
+271 YRPRMYPYITSSFK
-285 GTAMKEI
+285 GTVMKEI

-440 LIQYWKDIGIS
+440 LIQYWKDMGIS

-480 RRRAVEI
+480 RRRAMEI

-497 KWRVLSSPT
+497 KWRVLSSST

-513 CGIWTCEMIPGPLEN
+513 RGIWTCEMIPGPQEN

-561 IQRHQRKLENLQSQK
+561 IQRHQRKLENLQSQ
-576 SLLIK
+576 
-581 SHTVTQCGDS
+581 V
-591 SGTLLINKNES
+591 
-602 VQKTVSQRNAFHREP
+602 
-617 APSSSCLDNCSRKQ
+617 
-631 HVQKRGPKR
+631 
-640 WDISEHRVISQKKA
+640 
-654 RPRERQIPPVS
+654 
-665 LLEKDHRVSL
+665 
-675 VPLSESQHM
+675 
-684 LLEKSEVAKI
+684 
-694 KKEDSDPEI
+694 
-703 ICGMVSEDET
+703 MVSEDET
-713 EDLSKCGESKEFLW
+713 ENLSKCGESKEFLR

-754 KIKGNNLPSSK
+754 KIKGNNVPSSK

-772 DQEGCAEGKVQVAMQ
+772 DQKGCAEGKVQVAMQ

-932 ELRKHWQSVKEKR
+932 ELRKHCQSVKEKH

-951 DHVDDLK
+951 DHIDDLK
-958 QIDGYLEEL
+958 QMDDYLEEL

>member
-1 MASAERYGALRRA
+1 MAAGGRYGALRRA
-14 ELRLDYLHANSTTHN
+14 ELRLDYLQANATTHD

-57 DKLQGGFMLCFL
+57 DKLPGGFMLCFL

-100 RYGNGL
+100 HYGNGL

-127 TCVLFSQTFCETEGL
+127 TCVIFSQTFCEAEGL
-142 NEMIV
+142 YEMIV
-147 PITSWSRST
+147 PITSWSRNT
-156 RKPVIGDLEKFT
+156 RKPILGDLEKFT
-168 VQMSII
+168 LQTSII
-174 FKYSPFKS
+174 FKYSPFKT

-216 DIRTDSVDIQI
+216 DIRTDSVDILI

-246 LYFDPYMRIF
+246 LYFDPHMRIF

-271 YRPRMYPYVTSSFK
+271 YRPRMYPYITSSFK

-292 KKAEVDVKIAE
+292 KKAEVDVNIAE
-303 QAVKEAKCQLKHLEE
+303 QAVEEAKCQLKHLEG
-318 SLLHEVNESAQLVLQ
+318 SLLHEVSKLALQ
-333 DSLENAKRMCEK
+333 DALENAKRKREK
-345 LEEKQRELRR
+345 LQEKQRELRR
-355 PKKLYLI
+355 PKKFYLM

-367 ENRSQDGM
+367 ENRSHDGM

-397 SRFSSGAVG
+397 SRFSGGAVG
-406 MVDVPLEVMEP
+406 MVDMPLEALEP

-451 QKGVTSFWNAFGYLS
+451 QKGVTSFWNEFGYLS

-497 KWRVLSSPT
+497 KWRVLSLST

-546 LSLSPNEK
+546 LSLSPNDK
-554 EKLLLDS
+554 EKLLIDS

-576 SLLIK
+576 SRLIK
-581 SHTVTQCGDS
+581 PHTVAQCGDS
-591 SGTLLINKNES
+591 SGTLLINKNEN

-640 WDISEHRVISQKKA
+640 WDISEHRATSQKKA
-654 RPRERQIPPVS
+654 RPKEQQIPPIS
-665 LLEKDHRVSL
+665 LLEKHHQVSL
-675 VPLSESQHM
+675 VPHESQQM
-684 LLEKSEVAKI
+684 FLEKSEVAKI
-694 KKEDSDPEI
+694 KKEDSDLEI
-703 ICGMVSEDET
+703 ICVMVSEDET
-713 EDLSKCGESKEFLW
+713 EDLSKCGESKEVIWF
-727 LNKGSFGGKQ
+727 NKGSFGGKQ

-744 YICFDQKDAT
+744 YICCDRKDAT
-754 KIKGNNLPSSK
+754 KIKGNNLSSSK

-772 DQEGCAEGKVQVAMQ
+772 DPKRCAEGKVQVPMQ
-787 ETGAVAHIGESS
+787 EMGAVAHIEESS
-799 QCMSGKKTVETL
+799 QCMSAKKTIETL

-826 ELSREQLNC
+826 KLSREQLNC

-846 PQGPSEQLKKPALC
+846 PEGPSEQLKKPALR

-899 HCEIQIK
+899 RCEIQIK

-913 TLQEK
+913 TLREK
-918 MSELI
+918 MSE
-923 RRIHPELLT
+923 RIHPELLI
-932 ELRKHWQSVKEKR
+932 ELGKHCQSVKEKH

-967 LKQDVCQSG
+967 LKQDMCQSG
-976 IVRLPI
+976 IVSLPI
-982 VDTNT
+982 VNTNT
-987 ADLGEPVM
+987 AELGEPVVL
-995 PCEEIVD
+995 CEEIVD
-1002 AFKN
+1002 VFKN

>member
-1 MASAERYGALRRA
+1 MASGERYGALRRA
-14 ELRLDYLHANSTTHN
+14 ELRLDYLHANSTTHD

-57 DKLQGGFMLCFL
+57 DKLQGGFTLCFL

-100 RYGNGL
+100 HYGNGL

-142 NEMIV
+142 NELIV

-246 LYFDPYMRIF
+246 LYFDPHMRIF

-271 YRPRMYPYVTSSFK
+271 YRPRMYPYITSSFK
-285 GTAMKEI
+285 GTVMKEI

-440 LIQYWKDIGIS
+440 LIQYWKDMGIS

-480 RRRAVEI
+480 RRRAMEI

-497 KWRVLSSPT
+497 KWRVLSSST

-513 CGIWTCEMIPGPLEN
+513 RGIWTCEMIPGPLEN

-654 RPRERQIPPVS
+654 RPREGQIPPVS

-694 KKEDSDPEI
+694 KKEESDPEI
-703 ICGMVSEDET
+703 ICVMVSEDET
-713 EDLSKCGESKEFLW
+713 ENLSKCEESKEFLR

-754 KIKGNNLPSSK
+754 KIKGNNVPSSK

-772 DQEGCAEGKVQVAMQ
+772 DQKGCAEGKVQVAMQ

-846 PQGPSEQLKKPALC
+846 
-860 CSQVMKDYF
+860 VMKDYF

-932 ELRKHWQSVKEKR
+932 ELRKHCQSVKEKH

-951 DHVDDLK
+951 DHIDDLK
-958 QIDGYLEEL
+958 QMDDYLEEL

>member
-1 MASAERYGALRRA
+1 MAAGGRYGALRRA
-14 ELRLDYLHANSTTHN
+14 ELRLDYLHANSTTHD

-57 DKLQGGFMLCFL
+57 DKLPGGFMLCFL

-100 RYGNGL
+100 HYGNGL

-127 TCVLFSQTFCETEGL
+127 TCVIFSQTFCEAEGL

-156 RKPVIGDLEKFT
+156 RKPVMGDLEKFT
-168 VQMSII
+168 IQTSII

-193 YGRSGTFIVI
+193 YGRSGTFIVV

-216 DIRTDSVDIQI
+216 DIRTDSVDILI

-246 LYFDPYMRIF
+246 LYFDPHMRIF
-256 IQAEKVETKRLPYCF
+256 IQAEKVETKCLPYCF
-271 YRPRMYPYVTSSFK
+271 YRPRMYPYITSSFK
-285 GTAMKEI
+285 GTAVEEI

-303 QAVKEAKCQLKHLEE
+303 QAVEEAKCQLKHLEG
-318 SLLHEVNESAQLVLQ
+318 SLLHEVSKLALQ
-333 DSLENAKRMCEK
+333 DALENAKRKREK
-345 LEEKQRELRR
+345 LREKQRELRR
-355 PKKLYLI
+355 PKKLYLM

-367 ENRSQDGM
+367 ENRSHDGM
-375 FIYNNSR
+375 FIYNNGR

-397 SRFSSGAVG
+397 SRFSGGAVG
-406 MVDVPLEVMEP
+406 MVDMPLEALEP

-451 QKGVTSFWNAFGYLS
+451 QKGVTSFWNEFGYLS

-480 RRRAVEI
+480 RRRSVEI

-497 KWRVLSSPT
+497 KWRVLSSST

-513 CGIWTCEMIPGPLEN
+513 RGIWTCEMIPGPLEN

-546 LSLSPNEK
+546 LSLSPNDK
-554 EKLLLDS
+554 EKLLIDS

-576 SLLIK
+576 SRLIQP
-581 SHTVTQCGDS
+581 HTVAQCGDS
-591 SGTLLINKNES
+591 SGTLLIDKNEN

-640 WDISEHRVISQKKA
+640 RDISEHRATSQKKA
-654 RPRERQIPPVS
+654 RPQERHIPPVS
-665 LLEKDHRVSL
+665 LLEKHHQVSL
-675 VPLSESQHM
+675 VPHESQQM
-684 LLEKSEVAKI
+684 FLEKSEIAKI
-694 KKEDSDPEI
+694 KKEDSDLEI
-703 ICGMVSEDET
+703 ICVMDEDET
-713 EDLSKCGESKEFLW
+713 EDLSKCGESKEVLW
-727 LNKGSFGGKQ
+727 LNKGSFGGRQ

-744 YICFDQKDAT
+744 YICFDRKDAT

-765 LESALAE
+765 WESALAE
-772 DQEGCAEGKVQVAMQ
+772 DPKGCAEGKVQVPMQ
-787 ETGAVAHIGESS
+787 EMGAVAHIEESS
-799 QCMSGKKTVETL
+799 QCMSAKKTIETL

-826 ELSREQLNC
+826 KLSREQLNC
-835 MSAEDLVSMFK
+835 MSSEDLVSMFK
-846 PQGPSEQLKKPALC
+846 PEGTSEQLKKPALC

-884 RHSCEVAYVSELQQR
+884 NHSCEVAYVSELQQR
-899 HCEIQIK
+899 RCEMQIK

-913 TLQEK
+913 TLREK
-918 MSELI
+918 ISE
-923 RRIHPELLT
+923 RIHPELLI
-932 ELRKHWQSVKEKR
+932 ELRKHCQSVKKKH

-967 LKQDVCQSG
+967 LKQDMCQSG
-976 IVRLPI
+976 IVSLPI
-982 VDTNT
+982 VNTNT
-987 ADLGEPVM
+987 AELGEPVV

-1002 AFKN
+1002 VFKN